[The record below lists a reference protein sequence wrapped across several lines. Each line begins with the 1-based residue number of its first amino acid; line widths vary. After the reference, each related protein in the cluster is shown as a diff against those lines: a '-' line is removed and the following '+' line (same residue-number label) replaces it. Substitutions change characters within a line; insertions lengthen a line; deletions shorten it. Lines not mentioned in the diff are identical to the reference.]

1 LTKKVPLSVTSQNN
15 HLSYFG
21 QVVFDMMD
29 LTVAFL
35 TNQVVDY
42 LIGQI
47 SQQKFWATI
56 FLGQFFNFKICT
68 QIF

>member
-1 LTKKVPLSVTSQNN
+1 
-15 HLSYFG
+15 
-21 QVVFDMMD
+21 MMD
-29 LTVAFL
+29 LTMAFL

-56 FLGQFFNFKICT
+56 FFGQFFNLKNVYPKFLIRCR
-68 QIF
+68 